1 MAYVALIL
9 SLFVAALG
17 GIGIVSPKRLLNIAR
32 QFQSQAGLYA
42 AAILRIVLG
51 VALFFAAP
59 ASRSPEVVRIVGIIS
74 FVSGFFTPLFG
85 LERFRRILNWWSA
98 RPPAFQRVWA
108 AFALAFG
115 LFLAYAVA
123 P

>member
-9 SLFVAALG
+9 SLFIAALG
-17 GIGIVSPKRLLNIAR
+17 AIGIVSPERLMSIVR

-42 AAILRIVLG
+42 AAILRMVLG
-51 VALFFAAP
+51 VALFVAAP
-59 ASRSPEVVRIVGIIS
+59 ASRFPEVIRIVGIII

-85 LERFRRILNWWSA
+85 LERFRRIFNWWST

>member
-1 MAYVALIL
+1 MAYLALIL

-17 GIGIVSPKRLLNIAR
+17 AIGIVSPERLLRIVR

-42 AAILRIVLG
+42 AAMLRIVLG
-51 VALFFAAP
+51 AALFFAAP
-59 ASRSPEVVRIVGIIS
+59 ASRSPEIVRIAGILS
-74 FVSGFFTPLFG
+74 FVSGFLTPLFG
-85 LERFRRILNWWSA
+85 LQRFRRILNWWST
-98 RPPAFQRVWA
+98 RPAAFQRVWA